1 VPLDAATSAFSP
13 GHQWLKQG
21 GEEVGLGG
29 SSRGGGIAAAAST
42 GSNRKEMR
50 LGRRGRQRPEKGEEA
65 GDAA

>member
-1 VPLDAATSAFSP
+1 
-13 GHQWLKQG
+13 
-21 GEEVGLGG
+21 VGLGG

-50 LGRRGRQRPEKGEEA
+50 LGRRGRRRPEKGEEA